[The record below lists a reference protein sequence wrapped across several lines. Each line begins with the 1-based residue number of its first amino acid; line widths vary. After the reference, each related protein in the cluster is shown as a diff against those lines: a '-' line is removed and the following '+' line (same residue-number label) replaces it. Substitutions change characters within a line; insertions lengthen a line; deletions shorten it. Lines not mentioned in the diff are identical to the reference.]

1 VNHVQGPIIVI
12 NAGSSSIKFSGYNSV
27 DEQQP
32 VLLLKGQIEGI
43 GTMPYLS
50 ARNANCAI
58 VAEKIWPPGAK
69 SDHVTL
75 FRYLID
81 WIRTHLGGEQP
92 VAVGHRVLHGGKRFA
107 EAKLL
112 DDAVLNHLQ
121 LLCPLAPLHQPHNLA
136 AIRAIATVAPSLA
149 QVACFDTAF
158 HHDQPAVAQRFAL
171 PRELHDLGIR
181 RYGFHGLSY
190 DCIASALCERDPVV
204 AHGRVIVAH
213 LGSGCSL
220 CAMRDG
226 KSVDST
232 MGFSVLD
239 GLPMGT
245 CCGALDPGAILYLQ
259 RERGM
264 SIDDIE
270 KLLYRRSGLLGV
282 SGISNDVR
290 ELLAS
295 RDTRADEAIDL
306 FLYRV
311 ERELGALVAT
321 LGGLDGLV
329 FTAGIGEHSPEIR
342 RRICERAYWLGVV
355 LDSAANERG
364 AERISP
370 EGSRVAVWT
379 ISTDEERTV
388 ARQTIQVL
396 RTYATNPSFRFARPC
411 STSQETQG

>member
-12 NAGSSSIKFSGYNSV
+12 NAGSSTIKFSGYDSV

-43 GTMPYLS
+43 GTMPYLN

-58 VAEKIWPPGAK
+58 VAEKTWPRGTK
-69 SDHVTL
+69 SDHENL
-75 FRYLID
+75 FRHLID
-81 WIRTHLGGEQP
+81 WIQTYLGGEQP
-92 VAVGHRVLHGGKRFA
+92 IAVGHRVHHGGKRFA
-107 EAKLL
+107 EAMLL
-112 DDAVLNHLQ
+112 DDGVLNHLQ
-121 LLCPLAPLHQPHNLA
+121 SLCPLAPLHQPHNLA
-136 AIRAIATVAPSLA
+136 AIRAIASVAPSLP

-158 HHDQPAVAQRFAL
+158 HHDQPAVAQRLAL
-171 PRELHDLGIR
+171 PRELHDAGIR
-181 RYGFHGLSY
+181 RYGFHGLAC
-190 DCIASALCERDPVV
+190 DCIASALRERDPVV
-204 AHGRVIVAH
+204 ARGRVIVAH

-232 MGFSVLD
+232 MGFSALD

-245 CCGALDPGAILYLQ
+245 RCGALDPGAILYLQ
-259 RERGM
+259 RDYGM

-270 KLLYRRSGLLGV
+270 KLLYRQSGLLGV
-282 SGISNDVR
+282 SGISNDMR

-342 RRICERAYWLGVV
+342 RRICERACWLGVV

-379 ISTDEERTV
+379 IPTDEERTI
-388 ARQTIQVL
+388 ARQTIQLL
-396 RTYATNPSFRFARPC
+396 RTHNADRSSRSSWSRSPSR
-411 STSQETQG
+411 EKQG